1 MEFEQKGICSSKGDS
16 QHFAAH
22 KSDILKIYFHYLDVA
37 QVAAFKLAIFK
48 TCLLKRRSGEVA
60 VGKGTGI
67 VFPRKNVRRCQ
78 VLEMLLA
85 KVGHSIF

>member
-1 MEFEQKGICSSKGDS
+1 MEFEQERICCSKGNS

-37 QVAAFKLAIFK
+37 QVAVLKLAIFK
-48 TCLLKRRSGEVA
+48 TRLLKGGSCKVA

-67 VFPRKNVRRCQ
+67 VFSRKDIRGVE
-78 VLEMLLA
+78 VLEMLFV